1 MKKQIFVTLALAAAT
16 LAFGA
21 KVKVITD
28 TSMSGDNR
36 NDMEYTDRGSFGPYI
51 EFSKISM
58 DNVNYSYKVHEHKH
72 DISIGNTYIYG
83 ATGSLPLKEWFDI
96 FLVVGYQH
104 IGVSHKPQNEAAA
117 YADLDYYANY
127 YDEEDM
133 PIDSATLKGRHNI
146 HTALFQFGA
155 DLSFPIYTNY
165 NYQLMIKPYAFA
177 GVIVGK
183 TFFSDKTKF
192 LSPVAYG
199 YAYGAGVRCA
209 FHGLFASAGVRS
221 SHEYFHTYFERR
233 LSSTKDG
240 DEFMLDFDTYFQPFL
255 TVGITLF

>member
-1 MKKQIFVTLALAAAT
+1 MKKQIFVTFCLAAVAM
-16 LAFGA
+16 ASAA
-21 KVKVITD
+21 KMKVVTD
-28 TSMSGDNR
+28 NSMSAEDR
-36 NDMEYTDRGSFGPYI
+36 TDIEYTDRGSFGPYI
-51 EFSKISM
+51 EFNSVNM
-58 DNVNYSYKVHEHKH
+58 DNVNYVYKVHEMPQN
-72 DISIGNTYIYG
+72 ISVTNTYIYG
-83 ATGSLPLKEWFDI
+83 ATGSLPIKEWFDI
-96 FLVVGYQH
+96 FLMVGYQH
-104 IGVSHKPQNEAAA
+104 IGVSHSPRNPTAA
-117 YADLDYYANY
+117 YADLAEITDLYGEGDA
-127 YDEEDM
+127 
-133 PIDSATLKGRHNI
+133 PIDSATIKGHHNI

-155 DLSFPIYTNY
+155 DFAFPLYTNY
-165 NYQLMIKPYAFA
+165 QYQLMVKPYIFG

-233 LSSTKDG
+233 LSSKKDG